1 MMTHDIPK
9 ITFGAIL
16 IALCVLAA
24 VLAWKATHGDGKFD
38 FAQAFLGADG
48 KTSMARICTFT
59 ALAVSTW
66 ALVALVQTDKLTEW
80 FYTAYLG
87 AFVLNG
93 TVNKWI
99 DSK

>member
-1 MMTHDIPK
+1 MIDISK
-9 ITFGAIL
+9 LSLGIVLIL
-16 IALCVLAA
+16 LCILAA
-24 VLAWKATHGDGKFD
+24 IMAHKATHSDSKFD
-38 FAQAFLGADG
+38 FAQAFLDADG

-80 FYTAYLG
+80 FYTTYLG

-99 DSK
+99 DKK

>member
-1 MMTHDIPK
+1 MIDIPK
-9 ITFGAIL
+9 TAFGLTLIL
-16 IALCVLAA
+16 LCVLAA
-24 VLAWKATHGDGKFD
+24 ILAYKATHSDSKFD
-38 FAQAFLGADG
+38 FAQAFLDADG

-59 ALAVSTW
+59 ALSVSTW

>member
-1 MMTHDIPK
+1 MVDIPK
-9 ITFGAIL
+9 TAFGIVL
-16 IALCVLAA
+16 IMLCILAA
-24 VLAWKATHGDGKFD
+24 MLAYKATHSDSKFD
-38 FAQAFLGADG
+38 FAQAFLDADG

-80 FYTAYLG
+80 FFTIYIG

-93 TVNKWI
+93 TASKWI
-99 DSK
+99 DKK